1 MKRFLLVSIRL
12 YQLSLRP
19 WLGHHCRFYPT
30 CSDYAAQA
38 IQAHG
43 SLRGGLMAL
52 RRLLRCHPW
61 HAGGLDPVPN
71 NLGTTTSFRDLRE
84 ESADRLSNV
93 N

>member
-19 WLGHHCRFYPT
+19 WLGHQCRFYPS

-43 SLRGGLMAL
+43 SLRGGWMAV
-52 RRLLRCHPW
+52 RRVLRCHPW

-71 NLGTTTSFRDLRE
+71 SLGTATSCRDLRE
-84 ESADRLSNV
+84 ESVDRLSNV

>member
-1 MKRFLLVSIRL
+1 MKRFLLASIRL

-52 RRLLRCHPW
+52 RRVLRCHPW

-71 NLGTTTSFRDLRE
+71 SLGKATSLRDLRE
-84 ESADRLSNV
+84 ESVDRLSNV

>member
-19 WLGHHCRFYPT
+19 WLGHHCRFYPS

-43 SLRGGLMAL
+43 SLRGGWMAV

-71 NLGTTTSFRDLRE
+71 SLGTASSCRDLRE
-84 ESADRLSNV
+84 KSVDRLSNV

>member
-43 SLRGGLMAL
+43 SLRGGFMAL
-52 RRLLRCHPW
+52 RRVLRCHPW

-71 NLGTTTSFRDLRE
+71 NPGTATSFRDLRE
-84 ESADRLSNV
+84 ESVDRLSNV

>member
-1 MKRFLLVSIRL
+1 MKRFLLASIRL

-43 SLRGGLMAL
+43 SLRGGLMAM
-52 RRLLRCHPW
+52 RRVLRCHPW

-71 NLGTTTSFRDLRE
+71 SLGKATSFRDLRE
-84 ESADRLSNV
+84 ESVDRLSNV

>member
-19 WLGHHCRFYPT
+19 WLGHSCRFYPT

-38 IQAHG
+38 IQTHG
-43 SLRGGLMAL
+43 SLRGGLMSL
-52 RRLLRCHPW
+52 RRVLRCHPW

-71 NLGTTTSFRDLRE
+71 SLGTTPSFQDSRE
-84 ESADRLSNV
+84 ESVDRLSNV

>member
-12 YQLSLRP
+12 YQLSLSP

-43 SLRGGLMAL
+43 SLRGGWMAL
-52 RRLLRCHPW
+52 RRVLRCHPW

-71 NLGTTTSFRDLRE
+71 SLGTTTSFRDLRE
-84 ESADRLSNV
+84 ESVDRLSNV

>member
-19 WLGHHCRFYPT
+19 WLGHHCRFYPS

-43 SLRGGLMAL
+43 SLRGGLMAV

-71 NLGTTTSFRDLRE
+71 SPGTASSCRDLRE
-84 ESADRLSNV
+84 ESVDRLSNV

>member
-19 WLGHHCRFYPT
+19 WLGHHCRFYPS

-43 SLRGGLMAL
+43 SLRGGLMAV
-52 RRLLRCHPW
+52 RRVLRCHPW

-71 NLGTTTSFRDLRE
+71 SLGKATSFRDLRE
-84 ESADRLSNV
+84 ESVDRLSNV

>member
-1 MKRFLLVSIRL
+1 MKRFLLFSIRL

-19 WLGHHCRFYPT
+19 WLGHHCRFYPS

-43 SLRGGLMAL
+43 SLRGGLMAV

-61 HAGGLDPVPN
+61 HAGGLDPVPDS
-71 NLGTTTSFRDLRE
+71 LGTTSFRDLRE
-84 ESADRLSNV
+84 ESVDRLSNV

>member
-12 YQLSLRP
+12 YQLSLSP

-43 SLRGGLMAL
+43 SLRGGWMAL
-52 RRLLRCHPW
+52 RRVLRCHPW

-71 NLGTTTSFRDLRE
+71 SLGTTTSFRDLRK
-84 ESADRLSNV
+84 ESVDRLSNV

>member
-19 WLGHHCRFYPT
+19 WLGHQCRFYPT

-71 NLGTTTSFRDLRE
+71 SLGTATSFRDLRE
-84 ESADRLSNV
+84 KSVDRLSDV

>member
-12 YQLSLRP
+12 YQLSLSP

-30 CSDYAAQA
+30 CSDYATQA
-38 IQAHG
+38 IQTHG

-52 RRLLRCHPW
+52 RRVLRCHPW
-61 HAGGLDPVPN
+61 HSGGHDPVPN
-71 NLGTTTSFRDLRE
+71 SLGTATSFGDLRE
-84 ESADRLSNV
+84 ESVDRLSNV